1 MDIKTVI
8 MIGAGGNL
16 GSAVLSA
23 LLSSTFKVTILTR
36 ASSKST
42 FPDGV
47 SVIEI
52 LDDYPDLVLLRA
64 FHGQDAVV
72 CTLPALN
79 TSPEARMIRAAV
91 QAGVKRFIPAEFG
104 LETRNTESLALIPT
118 MADKVAVL
126 DELIAYE
133 SETFSWSAIAT
144 GVFFDWGI
152 EHASHFLHYDIGACA
167 ALTLNGGETTF
178 SATSLATIGT
188 AVVRTLEREGLTR
201 NRTIYIHSFTTTQNA
216 IVAAFEKCTGH
227 RWLVETQ
234 GEAAFIQTSQKKCH
248 EGNVRGLFDIVFARG
263 ILHSNF
269 IDMPGFAND
278 LLGLDEL
285 SMEEEIRRIVGK

>member
-1 MDIKTVI
+1 LQHCHDQVSANVDPSLAFTCRPPIYLIQIMDIKTVI

-133 SETFSWSAIAT
+133 SETFSWSSIAT

-152 EHASHFLHYDIGACA
+152 
-167 ALTLNGGETTF
+167 
-178 SATSLATIGT
+178 
-188 AVVRTLEREGLTR
+188 
-201 NRTIYIHSFTTTQNA
+201 
-216 IVAAFEKCTGH
+216 
-227 RWLVETQ
+227 
-234 GEAAFIQTSQKKCH
+234 
-248 EGNVRGLFDIVFARG
+248 
-263 ILHSNF
+263 
-269 IDMPGFAND
+269 
-278 LLGLDEL
+278 
-285 SMEEEIRRIVGK
+285 